1 LFSSKTG
8 WQIVGQPAK
17 KLGRLARGVKPRGAV
32 NLFTSVQRAF
42 PRFEQLLSRR
52 RRLCTAPSGAGDEVV
67 FPVLCRFSAKGA
79 WKDWSVAVLVFFF
92 CLDKKFVAA
101 VKFVQLSSG
110 AKRSEHEREW
120 LNFVIVQCFHPL
132 RVFLIFL
139 ADHLFSC
146 PPRARRRS
154 LLSVGGLTPHSFRR
168 PHFLP
173 RSDVAV

>member
-1 LFSSKTG
+1 MFSSKTG
-8 WQIVGQPAK
+8 WQIFGQPAK

-101 VKFVQLSSG
+101 VKFVRLSSG

-132 RVFLIFL
+132 RVFLFFL

-146 PPRARRRS
+146 PPRAS
-154 LLSVGGLTPHSFRR
+154 IAFVGRW
-168 PHFLP
+168 
-173 RSDVAV
+173 SDS